1 MTAESKRSPKSP
13 FRVLS
18 PIHQANRQASL
29 HIDGLL
35 GDLSVTAQEGQ
46 LLAFV
51 SARKGVPVT
60 AIYRLLG
67 VPKSTVTSL
76 LKRLERA
83 GLTRRSGN
91 PDDARSWLVFTT
103 PKGSRI
109 GTVARERV
117 LNFERRIQAHLAQ
130 ADLDAL
136 ARIVNALTA
145 ETGID
150 LPAEAPRQ
158 RNSQGGR

>member
-1 MTAESKRSPKSP
+1 MISS

-35 GDLSVTAQEGQ
+35 ADLSVTAQEGQ

-60 AIYRLLG
+60 AICRLLG

-76 LKRLERA
+76 LKRLEKA
-83 GLTRRSGN
+83 GLTHRGSN
-91 PDDARSWLVFTT
+91 PDDARSWLVFAT
-103 PKGSRI
+103 PKGCRK
-109 GTVARERV
+109 GAAARERV
-117 LNFERRIQAHLAQ
+117 LDFERRIQAHLAE

-136 ARIVNALTA
+136 ARIVNAVTV

-150 LPAEAPRQ
+150 LPAESPR
-158 RNSQGGR
+158 RRDF

>member
-1 MTAESKRSPKSP
+1 MTTGIKQAPSP

-35 GDLSVTAQEGQ
+35 ADLSVTAQEGQ

-51 SARKGVPVT
+51 SVRKGVPVT
-60 AIYRLLG
+60 AICRLLG

-76 LKRLERA
+76 LKRLEKI
-83 GLTRRSGN
+83 GLTRRGSN

-103 PKGSRI
+103 PKGSSI
-109 GTVARERV
+109 GAVARERV
-117 LNFERRIQAHLAQ
+117 LKFERRIQAHLTQ

-136 ARIVNALTA
+136 VRIVDAVTG

-150 LPAEAPRQ
+150 LPAEAPRR
-158 RNSQGGR
+158 RNP